1 MAHHLP
7 EGKAKIT
14 AGIVFSRIV
23 AHMRILVI
31 DQAYCPIEDP
41 IIIPELWQELTRM
54 LPMRQPIVVVVVMVI
69 VERRRR
75 EHPSSVG
82 CHRHRRRLEPVR
94 LVGQSAEADVDV
106 RQESAKSVLPV
117 LGSFVEQLVVLMRLL
132 MVVPQLRTEVV
143 FCRGCD
149 ERMVTVMVAVLL
161 LLLLLWPVS
170 V

>member
-1 MAHHLP
+1 
-7 EGKAKIT
+7 
-14 AGIVFSRIV
+14 
-23 AHMRILVI
+23 
-31 DQAYCPIEDP
+31 
-41 IIIPELWQELTRM
+41 
-54 LPMRQPIVVVVVMVI
+54 MRQPIVVVVVMVI

-82 CHRHRRRLEPVR
+82 CHRHRRRLESVR

-106 RQESAKSVLPV
+106 RQEGAKSVLPV
-117 LGSFVEQLVVLMRLL
+117 LGSFVEHLVVLMRLL

-161 LLLLLWPVS
+161 LLLLLLWPVS